1 MRNHI
6 LRSAIYAA
14 LLPFIFSSCNKLL
27 EVDPPID
34 SITTEELFSNNEQ
47 ADWAIAA
54 IYSKMINGDNPST
67 ISTVADRNFATGLS
81 TILGGLSADEL
92 TVPANNSN
100 PEYHA
105 SINKLTLLNS
115 NKTEEIWTSAY
126 KIIFDA
132 NAALE
137 GIENSVSTL
146 LTDSARKQLTGEALA
161 IRSLCYFYLINFFG
175 DVPMV
180 LSSDFNQTLGL
191 PRSPGTKI
199 YEKIKADL
207 IKASSMLGTDFS
219 AGKGERVRINKWF
232 AEALLARICLY
243 TGAYDVAISSATKVI
258 DQSDLFGVETD
269 LTKTFTPNNREAIF
283 QLKPAAE
290 AVALKKATPE
300 GIKLYNV
307 PAPGVP
313 YSARFEISA
322 PLANAFEIN
331 DQRKTTW
338 ITPVGT
344 ALIPAKYKN
353 GPEVQYYNVIRLAEL
368 HLIRAEAIMLLTPAA
383 KSNAIKDINILRRRA
398 GVTELDEQLSAE
410 QVITAIAHERQVELF
425 LEWGH
430 RWFDLKRTG
439 KANEVLSA
447 VPYKQPWW
455 GDYQF
460 VYPVP
465 PAQINLNSNL
475 VQNPEYNSR

>member
-1 MRNHI
+1 M
-6 LRSAIYAA
+6 A
-14 LLPFIFSSCNKLL
+14 
-27 EVDPPID
+27 PPID
-34 SITTEELFSNNEQ
+34 SITTEELFSSDEQ

-54 IYSKMINGDNPST
+54 IYSKMINGDNPTS
-67 ISTVADRNFATGLS
+67 ISTVSDRGFATGLS
-81 TILGGLSADEL
+81 TILGALSADEL

-100 PEYHA
+100 TDYHV

-115 NKTEEIWTSAY
+115 NKTQEIWNSAY

-132 NAALE
+132 NASME
-137 GIENSVSTL
+137 GIQNSASSL

-161 IRSLCYFYLINFFG
+161 IRSLCYFYLLNFFG
-175 DVPMV
+175 DVPLV

-191 PRSPGTKI
+191 PRSPVAKI
-199 YEKIKADL
+199 YEQIKNDL
-207 IKASSMLGTDFS
+207 IKAGSMLSADFS

-243 TGAYDVAISSATKVI
+243 TGAYEQAINSATKVI
-258 DQSDLFGVETD
+258 DQTALFGIETD
-269 LTKTFTPNNREAIF
+269 LTKTFTPNNTETIF

-313 YSARFEISA
+313 YSVRYEIST
-322 PLANAFEIN
+322 PLANAFEPN
-331 DQRKTTW
+331 DQRKSVW
-338 ITPVGT
+338 MTPVGT
-344 ALIPAKYKN
+344 VLIPAKYKN
-353 GPEVQYYNVIRLAEL
+353 GPAVQYYNVIRLAEL
-368 HLIRAEAIMLLTPAA
+368 HLIRAEAIMKFTPAN
-383 KSNAIKDINILRRRA
+383 KNNAIKDINILRRRA
-398 GVTELDEQLSAE
+398 GVIELDEQLTTE
-410 QVITAIAHERQVELF
+410 QVINAIAHERQVELF

-460 VYPVP
+460 LYPVP

-475 VQNPEYNSR
+475 IQNPEYNSR